1 MGENKV
7 FQDLTACQQA
17 YKVLQ
22 QVYDELER
30 RVKTQTSELRQ
41 ANEELQTA
49 LEELTIIEEEL
60 RSSNEELIESR
71 QVIELERQRYHDL
84 FEFAPD
90 GYLVTDIRGSIQ
102 QANQAAATLLSTQ
115 QQYLIGKP
123 LVVFIA
129 EPERKA
135 FRTRLAQLQE
145 AQGWEVYLKP
155 PSREPFPAMLAVTSI
170 HDEQGQQV
178 GWRWLLCDISDRKLA
193 EQRLAMSE
201 SQYRLLFERNPN
213 PMWIF
218 DPQILGFLAV
228 NQAAIA
234 HYGYSES
241 EFLSMTLVDI
251 RPPEDIPNYQEWIE
265 QYRFN
270 DYEFVYQGEWRHCKR
285 DGSIIDVEITSSR
298 IIWSGKLAD
307 FVMVKDITEHKQA
320 QETLRRSEEQR
331 RLVLDLTDTG
341 FWDWNLA
348 TNKVIWNENHYHLF
362 GLIPNSVEANYQ
374 LWRDRV
380 HPEDIERVEQ
390 EINYALDTQTEYETE
405 YRVIHPDGSHHWLLA
420 RGRGVYD
427 DSGQAVR
434 MLGMLF
440 DISDRKC
447 REANAAFLSEIAEDL
462 SRLSS
467 ADEIVQAV
475 GAKVGSYLGISNC
488 TFIEID
494 EVQDRAI
501 VEYTWHTADT
511 PDAIGVHRLS
521 DFITEE
527 LRQAV
532 RAGETVAIRNTQ
544 TDPRTDKHRFA
555 ALNKQSFV
563 SVPFHRDGQWKYSFT
578 VYDSVARD
586 WREDEIELICEVT
599 NRIFPR
605 LERARAEAAVAADL
619 KDTQLLREVSARSED
634 NIQVLYNEI
643 VAAAI
648 ALMRADGGSFQILHE
663 PTQELLLL
671 ASQNFNQTLTEHF
684 DRVGTRCNTSCGIAL
699 AIGER
704 SLINFDVPESDDPN
718 GYLRMHLNAG
728 YLCAQSTP
736 LISRLGKPIGMVSTH
751 WRNHHQPSDRE
762 LRFLD
767 LLARQAAD
775 LIEQRQAQ
783 EKIQEQ
789 AALLD
794 VTIDAIFVCDLECRI
809 LYCNSGAERMYGWQA
824 AEVLGK
830 NFREFSYKQ
839 ISTSVEEALK
849 TVVEQGGWQGE
860 LNKVTKSGQEIIVS
874 SRWTLIR
881 DDTGQPKS
889 ILTVNTDITEKKQL
903 ETQFYRVQRLES
915 LGTLASGIA
924 HDLNNILAPILTIAQ
939 LLPLKLPNLNEQNR
953 RLLNILENNS
963 KRGSELVK
971 QVTAFARG
979 VEGKRVSLQPRH
991 ILKEIE
997 QVVKSTFPKSIEICV
1012 NITTPNLWKVSAD
1025 PTQIH
1030 QVLMNLCV
1038 NARDAMPQGGILT
1051 ICAENFYVD
1060 ENYAKMALEAKVGN
1074 YVVITVSDRGCGMLQ
1089 EVLERIFEPFF
1100 TTKQQ
1105 GQGTGLGL
1113 STVIG
1118 IIKNHGGFIK
1128 VYSEVGEG
1136 SQFQVYLSATET
1148 SVTQETDES
1157 EMVRGNGELILV
1169 VDDEAFVRDVA
1180 KTSLEQFNYKVLVAS
1195 DSFDAFSLYVQN
1207 KNEISVVLMDIQMP
1221 SIDGLN
1227 AIRVLQQI
1235 NSSVQIIV
1243 ISGLASNHKLLKDSH
1258 IDVQAFLTKP
1268 YTIKELLNTI
1278 KEVLTAAADEKFG
1291 NG

>member
-1 MGENKV
+1 MGENDV
-7 FQDLTACQQA
+7 FQDITTCQQA
-17 YKVLQ
+17 YQRLQ
-22 QVYDELER
+22 QAYEELER
-30 RVKTQTSELRQ
+30 QVKTQTSELRQ
-41 ANEELQTA
+41 VNQELQTA
-49 LEELTIIEEEL
+49 LEELTTIEEEL
-60 RSSNEELIESR
+60 HSSNEELIESR
-71 QVIELERQRYHDL
+71 QAIELERRRYRDL

-90 GYLVTDIRGSIQ
+90 GYLVTNIQGSIQ
-102 QANQAAATLLSTQ
+102 QANQAAATLLSAQ

-129 EPERKA
+129 EPERQA

-145 AQGWEVYLKP
+145 VQGWEVYLKP
-155 PSREPFPAMLAVTSI
+155 RSREPFPVVLSVTSI

-178 GWRWLLCDISDRKLA
+178 GWRWLLRNITERKLA

-218 DPQILGFLAV
+218 DPETLGFLAV

-241 EFLSMTLVDI
+241 EFLSMTLIDI
-251 RPPEDIPNYQEWIE
+251 RPPEDIPTYQEWIE
-265 QYRFN
+265 QYRRN
-270 DYEFVYQGEWRHCKR
+270 DYELVYRGEWRHCKR

-341 FWDWNLA
+341 FWDWNIA
-348 TNKVIWNENHYHLF
+348 TGKVIWNENHYLLF

-374 LWRDRV
+374 TWRDRV
-380 HPEDIERVEQ
+380 HPEDVERVEQ
-390 EINYALDTQTEYETE
+390 AINYALDTQTEYETE
-405 YRVIHPDGSHHWLLA
+405 YRVIHPDGSHRWLMA

-440 DISDRKC
+440 DISGRKC
-447 REANAAFLSEIAEDL
+447 REANDAFLADIADDL

-467 ADEIVQAV
+467 AEEIMQTV
-475 GAKVGSYLGISNC
+475 GAKVGAYLHISNC
-488 TFIEID
+488 TLSAID
-494 EVQDRAI
+494 DAQDRAFA
-501 VEYTWHTADT
+501 EYAWNMAGM
-511 PDAIGVHRLS
+511 PQVAGVYRRIS
-521 DFITEE
+521 EFISEE
-527 LRQAV
+527 LRQAC
-532 RAGETVAIRNTQ
+532 RAGETVVISNTQ
-544 TDPRTDKHRFA
+544 TDPRIGKDGFA
-555 ALNKQSFV
+555 ALKMYSFV

-578 VYDSVARD
+578 IHDCVARD
-586 WREDEIELICEVT
+586 WREDEIELIREVT

-619 KDTQLLREVSARSED
+619 KDTQLLREVSARLISED

-648 ALMRADGGSFQILHE
+648 ALMRSDGGSFQILHE
-663 PTQELLLL
+663 PTQELVLL
-671 ASQNFNQTLTEHF
+671 ASQNFNQTMSEHF
-684 DRVGTRCNTSCGIAL
+684 DRVGIRCNTSCGIAL
-699 AIGER
+699 ATGKR
-704 SLINFDVPESDDPN
+704 SFINFDVPESEDPD
-718 GYLRMHLNAG
+718 GDLRLLLNAG

-736 LISRLGKPIGMVSTH
+736 LISRLGKPLGMVSTH
-751 WRNHHQPSDRE
+751 WRNYHQPSDRE

-767 LLARQAAD
+767 LLARQATD

-794 VTIDAIFVCDLECRI
+794 VTTDAIFVCDFECCI
-809 LYCNSGAERMYGWQA
+809 SYWNSGAERMYGWQA
-824 AEVLGK
+824 AEVLGR
-830 NFREFSYKQ
+830 NHRDSLYNQFF
-839 ISTSVEEALK
+839 TSVEEALK

-860 LNKVTKSGQEIIVS
+860 LNKTTKSGQEIIVS
-874 SRWTLIR
+874 SRWTLIP
-881 DDTGQPKS
+881 DHAGQPKS
-889 ILTVNTDITEKKQL
+889 ILAVDTDITEKKQL
-903 ETQFYRVQRLES
+903 ETQFYRLQRLES

-924 HDLNNILAPILTIAQ
+924 HDLNNVLTPIMTAAELLRLKFPNLDHKNQQ
-939 LLPLKLPNLNEQNR
+939 LLK
-953 RLLNILENNS
+953 ILEDNS
-963 KRGSELVK
+963 IRGADLVK
-971 QVTAFARG
+971 QITAFAQ
-979 VEGKRVSLQPRH
+979 GKDGRRVTLQLRH
-991 ILKEIE
+991 LLKEIE
-997 QVVKSTFPKSIEICV
+997 RIVKSTFPKSLEIC
-1012 NITTPNLWKVSAD
+1012 IHISTPNLWKVSAD
-1025 PTQIH
+1025 STQIH

-1038 NARDAMPQGGILT
+1038 NARDAMPQGGTLNIS
-1051 ICAENFYVD
+1051 AENFHVD
-1060 ENYAKMALEAKVGN
+1060 ENYARMILEAKVGD
-1074 YVVITVSDRGCGMLQ
+1074 YVVITVSDTGCGMPQ

-1118 IIKNHGGFIK
+1118 IIKNHGGFVNVHSK
-1128 VYSEVGEG
+1128 VGEG

-1180 KTSLEQFNYKVLVAS
+1180 KTSLEQFNYTVLVAS
-1195 DSFDAFSLYVQN
+1195 DSYEAFSLYVQHI
-1207 KNEISVVLMDIQMP
+1207 NEISVVLMDIQMP
-1221 SIDGLN
+1221 SMDGLN
-1227 AIRVLQQI
+1227 AIRILQQF
-1235 NSSVQIIV
+1235 NSKVKIIV
-1243 ISGLASNHKLLKDSH
+1243 ISGLASNHKLLKDNQ

-1278 KEVLTAAADEKFG
+1278 KEVLTTADIA
-1291 NG
+1291 